1 MAKAL
6 GQEPVH
12 VPHWM
17 QALTISRTG
26 ASESMTGSGGVS
38 DSCSPSIF
46 SKGFMYL
53 PFSIEDGLFTNTW
66 IKFSIVN
73 PKPFIQMQNQ

>member
-1 MAKAL
+1 L

-26 ASESMTGSGGVS
+26 ASESMTGSGAVS

-46 SKGFMYL
+46 SKRFMCA
-53 PFSIEDGLFTNTW
+53 PFLIED
-66 IKFSIVN
+66 
-73 PKPFIQMQNQ
+73 